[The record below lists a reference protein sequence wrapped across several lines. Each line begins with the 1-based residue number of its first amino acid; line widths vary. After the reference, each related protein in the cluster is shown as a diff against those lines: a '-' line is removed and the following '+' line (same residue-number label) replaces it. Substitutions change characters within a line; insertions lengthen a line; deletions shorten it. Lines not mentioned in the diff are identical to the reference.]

1 MAFPVKRKRDCLSL
15 RYPVTFLYYLPLSFV
30 DTHKNLFVYSSSYK
44 FSYYKQLGKLSHTP
58 RLVCGDQ
65 SSSKIEF
72 RQLSILKCW
81 LGHMTAYIFCV
92 AHTQN
97 YLLYKCYLL
106 YSNAMKVL
114 TCYAFWTNI

>member
-1 MAFPVKRKRDCLSL
+1 MVRG
-15 RYPVTFLYYLPLSFV
+15 Y
-30 DTHKNLFVYSSSYK
+30 NLK
-44 FSYYKQLGKLSHTP
+44 FSYYKQLGKLFKTP

-65 SSSKIEF
+65 SSFKIEF
-72 RQLSILKCW
+72 CQLSILKYW

-97 YLLYKCYLL
+97 LLYECYLL
-106 YSNAMKVL
+106 YPNVMMVL

>member
-1 MAFPVKRKRDCLSL
+1 MVRG
-15 RYPVTFLYYLPLSFV
+15 
-30 DTHKNLFVYSSSYK
+30 HNLK

-65 SSSKIEF
+65 SSFKIEF
-72 RQLSILKCW
+72 HQLSILKYW
-81 LGHMTAYIFCV
+81 LGCMTAYIFCV

-97 YLLYKCYLL
+97 FLYECYLL
-106 YSNAMKVL
+106 YSNVMKVL